1 MQRQTTGSPNDGGI
15 YSQLSGYYI
24 KHQSGPKLSGIDSHG
39 HKNMASGPWRGGPVL
54 LPQAMEMIKR
64 GIGGDEGPLKVLGP
78 EP

>member
-1 MQRQTTGSPNDGGI
+1 M
-15 YSQLSGYYI
+15 

-64 GIGGDEGPLKVLGP
+64 GIRGDEGPLKVLGP